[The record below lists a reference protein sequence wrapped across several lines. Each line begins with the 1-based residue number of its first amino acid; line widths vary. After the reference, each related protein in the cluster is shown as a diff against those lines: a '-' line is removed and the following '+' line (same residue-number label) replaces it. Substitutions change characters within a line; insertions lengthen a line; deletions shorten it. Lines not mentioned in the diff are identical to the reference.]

1 MASSLH
7 IYHHLTVI
15 TTWWDVKCRCV
26 MTGWKM
32 NKRPAKEKQ
41 TTTWSTGSHTITYLY
56 LKYVLKCIKWVVITQ
71 IQPPS
76 DYHTWLSLRSE
87 LQSLFRFVSLW
98 QWANPASGC
107 LPATGSASFMPKH
120 VCVPGRREL
129 SGFGIARRQGNL
141 GGDFITMGSAGGE
154 RWCLRCSPYKS
165 SMSSGLPQHWL
176 PHACT
181 AYSDSCISLM

>member
-1 MASSLH
+1 
-7 IYHHLTVI
+7 
-15 TTWWDVKCRCV
+15 

-71 IQPPS
+71 ILPPS

-154 RWCLRCSPYKS
+154 RWCLCCSPYKS
-165 SMSSGLPQHWL
+165 SMSSGLPQRWL
-176 PHACT
+176 PMLAQLIQIAAFLWCRIG
-181 AYSDSCISLM
+181 SDNWPDP